1 MFNILLHKAVDVL
14 GLSRKASASTSA
26 SSQDRDT
33 DGDEV
38 GEAHQTTVFFDLPV
52 ELMEMIFTNFS
63 PRDLSIVR
71 QVCTAFK
78 DLASEDRVWSAA
90 KKNLLELPKPET
102 WNGEP
107 LSEWMWATYVFTME
121 IRKKLSIDA
130 PAYSNWVEVYEP
142 AWKAADAENKDKI
155 ATFVQWDAKREGKVL
170 PKKDI
175 THRTRL
181 YMRMPACI
189 VLFDAFRRDL
199 EVIDYTSWTLALPT
213 ILQQANLVG
222 AGDITELPEG
232 YMVAESDMVVCP
244 ACAAESGESAK
255 STDTKPQAVKRAD
268 KARPWRW
275 EGSRIPVKGL
285 YDHYVAKHV
294 DLAPPT
300 IPNLFIGCELCPLKS
315 QTYSGPG
322 IIAHMRRVHGVVNP
336 ST

>member
-14 GLSRKASASTSA
+14 GISRKASASTSA
-26 SSQDRDT
+26 SVQDCDT
-33 DGDEV
+33 DGEFGEV
-38 GEAHQTTVFFDLPV
+38 HQTAVFFDLPI
-52 ELMEMIFTNFS
+52 ELMEMVFTNFS

-71 QVCTAFK
+71 QVCTAFN

-90 KKNLLELPKPET
+90 KVNLLQLPKPDT

-107 LSEWMWATYVFTME
+107 LSEWRWAAHVFTME
-121 IRKKLSIDA
+121 IRKKHSVDV
-130 PAYSNWVEVYEP
+130 PAYGNWVEVYEP

-155 ATFVQWDAKREGKVL
+155 AKFVQWDAKREGKVL
-170 PKKDI
+170 TKKDI

-181 YMRMPACI
+181 YMRMPACV

-199 EVIDYTSWTLALPT
+199 EVIDYTSWTLALPY

-232 YMVAESDMVVCP
+232 FMLAESDMVVCP
-244 ACAAESGESAK
+244 ACAAESGDSAK
-255 STDTKPQAVKRAD
+255 STTSKPQAVKRAD
-268 KARPWRW
+268 NARPWRW
-275 EGSRIPVKGL
+275 EGSRIRVKGL
-285 YDHYVAKHV
+285 YDHYVLKHA

-300 IPNLFIGCELCPLKS
+300 IPSLFIGCELCPLKS

-322 IIAHMRRVHGVVNP
+322 ILAHIRCVHGVVNP